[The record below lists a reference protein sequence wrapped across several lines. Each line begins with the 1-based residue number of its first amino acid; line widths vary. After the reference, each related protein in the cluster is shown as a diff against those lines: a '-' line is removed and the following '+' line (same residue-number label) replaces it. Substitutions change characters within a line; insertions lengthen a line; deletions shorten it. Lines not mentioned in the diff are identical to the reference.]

1 MCVCTCDTRMCG
13 NHACIPPAHVHA
25 PRRNRC
31 AVLVASV
38 DLVVG
43 GRSPLSITRAEG
55 YVVPDGGNGTGHDGP
70 ANNPLSRFNQMLAG
84 QLYFQARRS

>member
-1 MCVCTCDTRMCG
+1 M
-13 NHACIPPAHVHA
+13 
-25 PRRNRC
+25 
-31 AVLVASV
+31 LVASV

-70 ANNPLSRFNQMLAG
+70 ANNLLSRFNQMRAG